1 MFWRC
6 RYLSR
11 EADLITGGTGTSQGP
26 GLGSPKAQGL
36 ALPVRGLAMGLLDL
50 PISLLWEVFNSQYF
64 GLLKFVMAHR
74 NYFLQKNTH
83 SDSEFGS
90 WYFHETPVSGCDVP

>member
-11 EADLITGGTGTSQGP
+11 EADLITGGTGTSQGGP
-26 GLGSPKAQGL
+26 GPLV

>member
-11 EADLITGGTGTSQGP
+11 EADLVTGGTGTSQG
-26 GLGSPKAQGL
+26 GLGPFVAS
-36 ALPVRGLAMGLLDL
+36 PVRGLAMGLLDF

-64 GLLKFVMAHR
+64 GLLKIVMAHR
-74 NYFLQKNTH
+74 NYFLQKTTH
-83 SDSEFGS
+83 SDSELAVGTFTRPQLLAVMCP
-90 WYFHETPVSGCDVP
+90 EV